1 MTQNYHLK
9 MGSLPSYMLLH
20 ANYMFKNNKN
30 FSYVNV
36 YLIINYNLVIPNISD
51 KLFLPK

>member
-1 MTQNYHLK
+1 
-9 MGSLPSYMLLH
+9 
-20 ANYMFKNNKN
+20 MFKNNKN

-51 KLFLPK
+51 KLFLPKLFFSWIFKLYSGI